1 MPRNV
6 VRKTNL
12 IRFTDES
19 GTQKT
24 LPNTPKNYLTAK
36 QYQFFDNQKL
46 SQNENPF
53 QTLPTECSV
62 EKEQVTYW
70 YDYQSHFSYLVS
82 PEKIISVTPT
92 VFQDHLE
99 EVILYLE
106 KDSFRATDFGKTYD
120 TPSVSDSQLEAIV
133 ESISTDEVTT
143 NLSEQQLIVDNDD
156 RTYTIHNT
164 GLVTTSSGD
173 LVVQTPEYTV
183 PPKETTENISLDRS
197 TQQYYVLLG
206 RAYIL
211 HLSENDNIITVSQ

>member
-1 MPRNV
+1 MSRNV

-36 QYQFFDNQKL
+36 QYQLFENKQL
-46 SQNENPF
+46 SQKENPF

-70 YDYQSHFSYLVS
+70 YDYQSHFSYIVT
-82 PEKIISVTPT
+82 PENIIPLTPT

-120 TPSVSDSQLEAIV
+120 TPSLSSSQLESIV
-133 ESISTDEVTT
+133 DSISTDDSS
-143 NLSEQQLIVDNDD
+143 LSTSEEQLVLDKDD
-156 RTYTIHNT
+156 QTYTIYDT
-164 GLVTTSSGD
+164 GLVTTATGD
-173 LVVQTPEYTV
+173 LVVQAPQYTV

-197 TQQYYVLLG
+197 TQQYYAILG
-206 RAYIL
+206 RAYRL
-211 HLSENDNIITVSQ
+211 TLSENEDIITASL